1 MGTFITQ
8 GNYSEQAIKGMV
20 DNPEDRKGAVAG
32 LMESVGAKLKDY
44 YVTTGEFDFL
54 VITESDNLTDLVA
67 GMMIAGSTGGVT
79 NLRTVQAL
87 TTQESKAAMEKAN
100 SARAGF
106 QAAGGSS

>member
-67 GMMIAGSTGGVT
+67 GLMIAGSTGGVT